1 MRVDFDTL
9 MATNLSQLFLV
20 LHEVRLKMP
29 DVLVLVLLLGEKVTD
44 LVFSYHLCN
53 DEIKYEQV

>member
-29 DVLVLVLLLGEKVTD
+29 DVLVVVLLLGKKVPD
-44 LVFSYHLCN
+44 LVFSYHLY
-53 DEIKYEQV
+53 KVEQV